1 MYKVRG
7 FFQSEEQEE
16 RVLEALLM
24 FIFLWEPYKPLT
36 GGEQALF
43 PFLPVALIVDWEY
56 CNTQFT
62 AVSGLESFVWD
73 PAVSPPASLSPS
85 RLLGFRDF
93 VSLLQ
98 VTRKLAWCLQVGRVI
113 SWRFFASHP
122 VGGKII
128 VENFLG
134 PQWLCR
140 CLLFLLL
147 GSSLLSLPLLHA
159 FVLVLLYSA
168 FHISQVIV
176 VGLLPPPSG
185 QSWFPAQVLNG

>member
-1 MYKVRG
+1 MYKVGG

-36 GGEQALF
+36 GREQALF

-73 PAVSPPASLSPS
+73 PAVSPPASLPPS

-113 SWRFFASHP
+113 SSKIFCIPSCGWEDYSRELFRSP
-122 VGGKII
+122 VAMEMPS
-128 VENFLG
+128 V
-134 PQWLCR
+134 
-140 CLLFLLL
+140 
-147 GSSLLSLPLLHA
+147 
-159 FVLVLLYSA
+159 
-168 FHISQVIV
+168 
-176 VGLLPPPSG
+176 PPP
-185 QSWFPAQVLNG
+185 WIKPALLAPVACFCPGAAILGLSY